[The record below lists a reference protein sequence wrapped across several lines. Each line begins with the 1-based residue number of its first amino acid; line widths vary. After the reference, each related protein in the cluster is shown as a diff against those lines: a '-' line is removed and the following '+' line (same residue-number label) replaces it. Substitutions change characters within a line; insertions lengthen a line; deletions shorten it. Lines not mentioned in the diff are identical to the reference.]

1 MEKLKLKE
9 NKLKVLE
16 PRYSYSNVSTV
27 IKFDQVFENEK
38 IQVIRGINPNFI
50 YCNMPLEIIIDY
62 KDKRLFYNLVLEDF
76 DSQSVDAVHGIVNL
90 PSSLMGVEDA
100 IREIFENEKFDNGE
114 SLLDYI
120 LENNFILFES
130 TGSYPIDESYL
141 TELKHLYNFF

>member
-9 NKLKVLE
+9 NTLRVLE
-16 PRYSYSNVSTV
+16 PRYSDSNISTV

-38 IQVIRGINPNFI
+38 IKVIRGINPSFI

-90 PSSLMGVEDA
+90 PSSLMEVEDA